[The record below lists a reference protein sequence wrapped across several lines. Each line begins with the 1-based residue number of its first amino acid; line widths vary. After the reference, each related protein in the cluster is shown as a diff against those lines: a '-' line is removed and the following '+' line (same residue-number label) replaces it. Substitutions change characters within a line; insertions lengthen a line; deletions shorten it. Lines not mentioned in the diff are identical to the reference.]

1 MNSSHWIPYATEEKH
16 KIKISIPSYF
26 FLINQEI
33 FRISVFHLS
42 VLQKY
47 YQNSTN
53 SWKSFST
60 HPSYKNI
67 SNDSLN
73 QRFKTHYSGLQKS
86 IDELSFYFF
95 WPIGKLLA
103 RDYPIMRVIFS
114 ISNRAR
120 PSPFK
125 IAKNSFLW
133 SY

>member
-26 FLINQEI
+26 FLIKQEM
-33 FRISVFHLS
+33 FRLSEFHLS

-53 SWKSFST
+53 CHFLHTLRIKTFPMT
-60 HPSYKNI
+60 
-67 SNDSLN
+67 LN

-86 IDELSFYFF
+86 IDGLSFCFF
-95 WPIGKLLA
+95 WPIGKLLES
-103 RDYPIMRVIFS
+103 DYPIMRVIFF
-114 ISNRAR
+114 ISSKAW
-120 PSPFK
+120 PFPFK